1 MATITPYI
9 YYMSDYEDGYEAG
22 CNTPNIRQSYQNG
35 KAIGNGL
42 AGVLGRGFRLVVET
56 LVLAPF
62 LVLGLVL
69 TTSLDF
75 LGTGFGYDRLL
86 SLGALAYGFYALLY
100 LLKGVAIGL
109 RLRGTRRWLLPFALC
124 LLMAC
129 VVPAVL
135 LHLFIV
141 HPVKAAHP
149 VLVWVVPGL
158 FALYM
163 YSHYRFTE
171 DIAPNLVLWAYRRGY
186 HWTVK

>member
-1 MATITPYI
+1 
-9 YYMSDYEDGYEAG
+9 MSDYEDGYEVGRNA
-22 CNTPNIRQSYQNG
+22 PNIRQSYQNG

-42 AGVLGRGFRLVVET
+42 AVVLGLGFRLVVET

-69 TTSLDF
+69 TTNLDF
-75 LGTGFGYDRLL
+75 LGPGFGYARLL
-86 SLGALAYGFYALLY
+86 SIGALAYGFYALLY

-109 RLRGTRRWLLPFALC
+109 RLRGTRHWLLPFTLC
-124 LLMAC
+124 LLVAC
-129 VVPAVL
+129 FIPSLL

-141 HPVKAAHP
+141 HTVKAAHP

-158 FALYM
+158 FALYT
-163 YSHYRFTE
+163 YSRYRFTE